1 MKELA
6 AEMLEPNEIAYQ
18 LNFDNQLTHLDI
30 PMQDRR
36 HLFMLYK
43 EALNNLIKYA
53 VCKNA
58 FLSIQVI
65 DKNLVM
71 KIEDDGVG
79 FDAANHK
86 PGNGLINM
94 QQRADEMKAELV
106 ITTSP
111 GKGCSIVLRYPLK

>member
-1 MKELA
+1 
-6 AEMLEPNEIAYQ
+6 
-18 LNFDNQLTHLDI
+18 
-30 PMQDRR
+30 MQHRR

-53 VCKNA
+53 GCKNA
-58 FLSIQVI
+58 FLSINVV
-65 DKNLVM
+65 DKKLVM

-94 QQRADEMKAELV
+94 QQRAAEMNAELI

-111 GKGCSIVLRYPLK
+111 GKGCSIALQYPLK

>member
-18 LNFDNQLTHLDI
+18 IDFDNQLTRLDI
-30 PMQDRR
+30 PMQSRR

-43 EALNNLIKYA
+43 EALNNMIKYA
-53 VCKNA
+53 GCKNA
-58 FLSIQVI
+58 FLSMQVI

-71 KIEDDGVG
+71 KIEDDGIG
-79 FDAANHK
+79 FDAASYK

-94 QQRADEMKAELV
+94 QQRAAEMKAELI
-106 ITTSP
+106 ITASP